1 MYALT
6 KIFMVACM
14 PVATKDIVP
23 LSQVRARF
31 TKLAEAAEAGED
43 KLVTRNG
50 ASYVAIIGA
59 RKLDYYRRLER
70 EHLHLL
76 LLSDAERGLDD
87 LDAGRVSSIDELARE
102 LNELHR

>member
-1 MYALT
+1 MYALSNT
-6 KIFMVACM
+6 CLVACM
-14 PVATKDIVP
+14 PVTANDIVP

-31 TKLAEAAEAGED
+31 TELAEAADGGED

-76 LLSDAERGLDD
+76 LLTDAEQGLDD
-87 LDAGRVSSIDELARE
+87 IESGRVSSLGDLARE
-102 LNELHR
+102 LGR

>member
-1 MYALT
+1 MYALSHT
-6 KIFMVACM
+6 SMVACM
-14 PVATKDIVP
+14 PITTKDIVP

-31 TKLAEAAEAGED
+31 TELAEAADAGED

-70 EHLHLL
+70 EHIHLL
-76 LLSDAERGLDD
+76 LLSDAERGLEDVA
-87 LDAGRVSSIDELARE
+87 AGRVTSLSELAGE
-102 LNELHR
+102 LGR